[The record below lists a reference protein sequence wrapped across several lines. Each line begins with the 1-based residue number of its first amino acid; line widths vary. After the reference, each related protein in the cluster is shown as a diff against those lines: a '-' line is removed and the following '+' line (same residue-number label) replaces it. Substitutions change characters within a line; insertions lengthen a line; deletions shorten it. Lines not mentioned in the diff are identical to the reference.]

1 MRHAATQKL
10 IKESAMC
17 TTLQIVKVNPVRSGV
32 ARESQKPYEW
42 HTAACL
48 LLDDAGNVF
57 SVGQMNFPKELR
69 EKLGGVPPVGTYKA
83 IISFAALTGRRA
95 GEIGPQVIDLVP
107 VAN

>member
-1 MRHAATQKL
+1 MPKAKKA
-10 IKESAMC
+10 
-17 TTLQIVKVNPVRSGV
+17 
-32 ARESQKPYEW
+32 
-42 HTAACL
+42 TAAL
-48 LLDDAGNVF
+48 GSQAPQPLGPVEPLVRERTRF

>member
-1 MRHAATQKL
+1 
-10 IKESAMC
+10 MC

-32 ARESQKPYEW
+32 A
-42 HTAACL
+42 
-48 LLDDAGNVF
+48 
-57 SVGQMNFPKELR
+57 R

>member
-1 MRHAATQKL
+1 MRLNVTKSKNSASLYVVKSIYNPKTQSNTSKIVEKL
-10 IKESAMC
+10 GTEA
-17 TTLQIVKVNPVRSGV
+17 
-32 ARESQKPYEW
+32 
-42 HTAACL
+42 
-48 LLDDAGNVF
+48 
-57 SVGQMNFPKELR
+57 ELR

>member
-1 MRHAATQKL
+1 
-10 IKESAMC
+10 MC

-48 LLDDAGNVF
+48 LLDEAGNVF

-95 GEIGPQVIDLVP
+95 GEIVPQIIDLVP